1 MAHSSNDQK
10 FLFAAIL
17 CAVVAWFFSSISR
30 KLLGASTMV
39 TIVFNDAE
47 YAPIQAWRN
56 DQFPTTI
63 ISGDA
68 ENLADPD
75 HDGIPILLEY
85 AFGTSPVKP
94 NPSQNLALSIVEVDG
109 NKHLYFHGSKN
120 PEAIELNYIAEFSD
134 DMISWTSDG
143 DVLIDTTTQLQ
154 VRSPLNSG
162 QKFARLRV

>member
-1 MAHSSNDQK
+1 
-10 FLFAAIL
+10 
-17 CAVVAWFFSSISR
+17 
-30 KLLGASTMV
+30 MV

-94 NPSQNLALSIVEVDG
+94 NPS
-109 NKHLYFHGSKN
+109 
-120 PEAIELNYIAEFSD
+120 
-134 DMISWTSDG
+134 
-143 DVLIDTTTQLQ
+143 
-154 VRSPLNSG
+154 
-162 QKFARLRV
+162 